1 MSVTKQRALSQMK
14 TQRSTAGRTFVFSF
28 SLRIFVPSQDF
39 EAVFCAVQ
47 ESGGEGVGRRCG
59 GGVVWA
65 IRRNHSAVK
74 HWFTGLRDTAELLEE
89 V

>member
-14 TQRSTAGRTFVFSF
+14 TQRSTAGRTFVFLF

-59 GGVVWA
+59 GGGCLGHQEESQCCQTLV
-65 IRRNHSAVK
+65 
-74 HWFTGLRDTAELLEE
+74 HWPL
-89 V
+89 